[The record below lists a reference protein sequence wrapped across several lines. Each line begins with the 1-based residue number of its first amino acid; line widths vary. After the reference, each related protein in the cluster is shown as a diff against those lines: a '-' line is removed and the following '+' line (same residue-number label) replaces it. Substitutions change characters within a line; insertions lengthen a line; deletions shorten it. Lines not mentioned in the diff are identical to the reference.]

1 MDTQLW
7 AIAIKKGQSE
17 NQLFQATAASC
28 ALQTPFE
35 LPAAQLRVGTMDSLM
50 SLGDDL
56 TKIDMV
62 AEATAFKLF
71 KTVDDLNKDAGG
83 KGEEPTINGV
93 PIANFV
99 KDWEWDEAKFQLKTP
114 LRELVDS
121 ISGRIAGYE
130 EELRTKM
137 SELSAVKSAV
147 TQFERKTQGNLMV
160 RGLEDIIRED
170 DILETDY
177 MCTNYVVVPRTAYKE
192 FHDQYMKMAEYV
204 VPWTAKLIYEDAEFG
219 LFIVITFKKSA
230 EQFKASCREK
240 RYTVR
245 EFTFNEAK
253 QESDEK
259 EKTEKT
265 EEYKRLQGL
274 LSSWCKIN
282 FAEAFGMTLH
292 LKAIRIF
299 VESCMRYG
307 LSLQPKKAYQNTVTG
322 KTESSREP
330 NFKAYL
336 LQPKKGKAE
345 SLRRDLAKI
354 YTTSSL
360 LDQDDDAAMV
370 PGASGEFY
378 PYVYVPIT
386 IDPSQQ

>member
-1 MDTQLW
+1 MDNQLW
-7 AIAIKKGQSE
+7 AIAIKKSESQS
-17 NQLFQATAASC
+17 QLYQATATSC
-28 ALQTPFE
+28 ALQTQFE
-35 LPAAQLRVGTMDSLM
+35 LPAAKLRVGTMDSLM

-71 KTVDDLNKDAGG
+71 KTVDDMKKESGG
-83 KGEEPTINGV
+83 KGEEPKINGV
-93 PIANFV
+93 PIPNVV

-114 LRELVDS
+114 LRELVES
-121 ISGRIAGYE
+121 IAGRIAGLE

-137 SELSAVKSAV
+137 AELSAIKAAV

-160 RGLEDIIRED
+160 RGLDDIVTEE
-170 DILETDY
+170 DILETEY
-177 MCTNYVVVPRTAYKE
+177 MCTIFVVVPRNSYKE
-192 FHDQYMKMAEYV
+192 FHENYMKMADYV
-204 VPWTAKLIYEDAEFG
+204 VPLTAKIISEDSEFG
-219 LFIVITFKKSA
+219 LFTVVTFKKSA
-230 EQFKASCREK
+230 EQFKTSCREK

-253 QESDEK
+253 IESDGK
-259 EKTEKT
+259 EKDEKIA
-265 EEYKRLQGL
+265 EYQRLKGL
-274 LSSWCKIN
+274 LTSWCTIN

-307 LSLQPKKAYQNTVTG
+307 LSLQ
-322 KTESSREP
+322 SREP
-330 NFKAYL
+330 NFKAFL

-386 IDPSQQ
+386 IDPAQQ